1 MSQDTKT
8 LLEWSNK
15 YLFQNYGRAPLCLIR
30 GEGARVWDTDGK
42 EYLDFVGGIAV
53 DALGHSHPKIVG
65 AIREQATALLQVSNL
80 YQIPSQIHLAKLLV
94 DHSFGDRAFFCNS
107 GTEANEAAIKLV
119 RKYAKETRATDVVDI
134 ITMRGAFHGRTL
146 GALSATPNEKY
157 QHGFE
162 PLVPGFKY
170 VPFGDV
176 KAVERAVDN
185 RTAAIMVE
193 PIQGEGGVN
202 VAPDGY
208 LAVLRRLCDET
219 GALLVFD
226 EIQTG
231 MGRTGRLWGYQHWGV
246 EPDVMTLAKAL
257 ASGIP
262 IGAMVARD
270 KVARVMMA
278 GTHGTTFGGN
288 PFATTVGVATFT
300 TMLEDKLP
308 ERADRVGTHLM
319 QRLRA
324 LAGDGSGDQGGPGQG
339 LPDRHRPRSP
349 RRPGRRCV
357 PRSGPPRPDRRGED
371 PPHDAAAHR
380 RRERRRPRGGDRR
393 GRPQATQAMKHLLS
407 IADLSAEDVE
417 DLFRLAAEWKRRT
430 KAREVGTP
438 LAGHSQALVFEK
450 PSLRTRVTFEVGMAQ
465 LGGASVYLAGQD
477 IGLGRRESI
486 ADVAR
491 NLGRWVDV
499 IVARTFAQATVD
511 ELARHAGIPVV
522 NALSDHEHPCQAL
535 ADFFTLWER
544 GVDLRRVK
552 LGWIGDGNNVSHS
565 LMLLAALVGTE
576 MSLAVPPGYEPDP
589 RVLETARAWGGRIT
603 VTDDVPMAARDA
615 DAIYTDVWTSMGQ
628 EAERERRL
636 EAFSRY
642 QVNDRVMGFAKPGAV
657 VMHCLPAHRGE
668 EITDAVLDGPRSVV
682 LDQSEN
688 RLHVQKAV
696 LLRLLGKG

>member
-1 MSQDTKT
+1 
-8 LLEWSNK
+8 
-15 YLFQNYGRAPLCLIR
+15 
-30 GEGARVWDTDGK
+30 
-42 EYLDFVGGIAV
+42 
-53 DALGHSHPKIVG
+53 
-65 AIREQATALLQVSNL
+65 
-80 YQIPSQIHLAKLLV
+80 
-94 DHSFGDRAFFCNS
+94 
-107 GTEANEAAIKLV
+107 
-119 RKYAKETRATDVVDI
+119 
-134 ITMRGAFHGRTL
+134 
-146 GALSATPNEKY
+146 
-157 QHGFE
+157 
-162 PLVPGFKY
+162 
-170 VPFGDV
+170 
-176 KAVERAVDN
+176 
-185 RTAAIMVE
+185 
-193 PIQGEGGVN
+193 
-202 VAPDGY
+202 
-208 LAVLRRLCDET
+208 
-219 GALLVFD
+219 
-226 EIQTG
+226 
-231 MGRTGRLWGYQHWGV
+231 
-246 EPDVMTLAKAL
+246 
-257 ASGIP
+257 
-262 IGAMVARD
+262 
-270 KVARVMMA
+270 
-278 GTHGTTFGGN
+278 
-288 PFATTVGVATFT
+288 
-300 TMLEDKLP
+300 
-308 ERADRVGTHLM
+308 
-319 QRLRA
+319 
-324 LAGDGSGDQGGPGQG
+324 
-339 LPDRHRPRSP
+339 
-349 RRPGRRCV
+349 
-357 PRSGPPRPDRRGED
+357 
-371 PPHDAAAHR
+371 
-380 RRERRRPRGGDRR
+380 
-393 GRPQATQAMKHLLS
+393 MKHFLS

-438 LAGHSQALVFEK
+438 LAGYSQALVFEK

-477 IGLGRRESI
+477 IGLGKRESS

-511 ELARHAGIPVV
+511 DLARHAGIPVV

-565 LMLLAALVGTE
+565 LMLFAALVGTE
-576 MSLAVPPGYEPDP
+576 MSVAVPPGYEPDA
-589 RVLETARAWGGRIT
+589 RVLETVRAWGGRIT

>member
-15 YLFQNYGRAPLCLIR
+15 YLFQNYGRAPLCLVR

-107 GTEANEAAIKLV
+107 GTEANEAAIKLA

-176 KAVERAVDN
+176 KAVERAIDN
-185 RTAAIMVE
+185 RTAAILVE

-219 GALLVFD
+219 GALLMFD

-262 IGAMVARD
+262 IGAMVAREAC
-270 KVARVMMA
+270 ARVMVA
-278 GTHGTTFGGN
+278 GSHGTTFGGN
-288 PFATTVGVATFT
+288 PVRHDGGGGDVHDHDGGPA
-300 TMLEDKLP
+300 P
-308 ERADRVGTHLM
+308 RARRPGGDAPH
-319 QRLRA
+319 RA
-324 LAGDGSGDQGGPGQG
+324 APGPGGRPPGDPGGPGQG
-339 LPDRHRPRSP
+339 SPDRHGPRSP
-349 RRPGRRCV
+349 RRAGRGRL
-357 PRSGPPRPDRRGED
+357 PRPGPPGAD
-371 PPHDAAAHR
+371 
-380 RRERRRPRGGDRR
+380 GG
-393 GRPQATQAMKHLLS
+393 
-407 IADLSAEDVE
+407 
-417 DLFRLAAEWKRRT
+417 
-430 KAREVGTP
+430 
-438 LAGHSQALVFEK
+438 
-450 PSLRTRVTFEVGMAQ
+450 
-465 LGGASVYLAGQD
+465 
-477 IGLGRRESI
+477 
-486 ADVAR
+486 
-491 NLGRWVDV
+491 
-499 IVARTFAQATVD
+499 
-511 ELARHAGIPVV
+511 
-522 NALSDHEHPCQAL
+522 
-535 ADFFTLWER
+535 
-544 GVDLRRVK
+544 
-552 LGWIGDGNNVSHS
+552 
-565 LMLLAALVGTE
+565 
-576 MSLAVPPGYEPDP
+576 
-589 RVLETARAWGGRIT
+589 
-603 VTDDVPMAARDA
+603 
-615 DAIYTDVWTSMGQ
+615 
-628 EAERERRL
+628 
-636 EAFSRY
+636 
-642 QVNDRVMGFAKPGAV
+642 
-657 VMHCLPAHRGE
+657 
-668 EITDAVLDGPRSVV
+668 
-682 LDQSEN
+682 
-688 RLHVQKAV
+688 
-696 LLRLLGKG
+696 

>member
-1 MSQDTKT
+1 
-8 LLEWSNK
+8 
-15 YLFQNYGRAPLCLIR
+15 
-30 GEGARVWDTDGK
+30 
-42 EYLDFVGGIAV
+42 
-53 DALGHSHPKIVG
+53 
-65 AIREQATALLQVSNL
+65 
-80 YQIPSQIHLAKLLV
+80 
-94 DHSFGDRAFFCNS
+94 
-107 GTEANEAAIKLV
+107 
-119 RKYAKETRATDVVDI
+119 
-134 ITMRGAFHGRTL
+134 
-146 GALSATPNEKY
+146 
-157 QHGFE
+157 
-162 PLVPGFKY
+162 
-170 VPFGDV
+170 
-176 KAVERAVDN
+176 
-185 RTAAIMVE
+185 
-193 PIQGEGGVN
+193 
-202 VAPDGY
+202 
-208 LAVLRRLCDET
+208 
-219 GALLVFD
+219 
-226 EIQTG
+226 
-231 MGRTGRLWGYQHWGV
+231 
-246 EPDVMTLAKAL
+246 
-257 ASGIP
+257 
-262 IGAMVARD
+262 
-270 KVARVMMA
+270 
-278 GTHGTTFGGN
+278 
-288 PFATTVGVATFT
+288 
-300 TMLEDKLP
+300 
-308 ERADRVGTHLM
+308 
-319 QRLRA
+319 
-324 LAGDGSGDQGGPGQG
+324 
-339 LPDRHRPRSP
+339 
-349 RRPGRRCV
+349 
-357 PRSGPPRPDRRGED
+357 
-371 PPHDAAAHR
+371 
-380 RRERRRPRGGDRR
+380 
-393 GRPQATQAMKHLLS
+393 MKHFLS
-407 IADLSAEDVE
+407 IADLSAADVE

-430 KAREVGTP
+430 KAREVGIP

-499 IVARTFAQATVD
+499 IVARTFTQATVD

-544 GVDLRRVK
+544 GVDLRQVK

-565 LMLLAALVGTE
+565 LMLLAALLGTE
-576 MSLAVPPGYEPDP
+576 MSLAVPPGYEPEP

-642 QVNDRVMGFAKPGAV
+642 QVNDRVMSFAKPGAV